1 MEAQEQ
7 RQRAQRKPE
16 EATEDYL
23 ETINLLILEKGFAAS
38 VDIAERMGVANPT
51 VTSMINKLD
60 DQGFLV
66 HEKYRGLRLTEKGK
80 KLAEK
85 MHERHLLLT
94 QFLMLF
100 GVGEVNA
107 KGDAEKIEHGLSEET
122 LRMLDAFVQFAL
134 SNPKVLDEYR
144 RFLRKKKNST

>member
-1 MEAQEQ
+1 MEAREQ
-7 RQRAQRKPE
+7 RQRPQRKPE

-23 ETINLLILEKGFAAS
+23 ETINLLIQEKEFAAS

-60 DQGFLV
+60 EQGFLV
-66 HEKYRGLRLTEKGK
+66 HEKYRGLRLTEKGR

-85 MHERHLLLT
+85 MHGKHLLLT

-100 GVGEVNA
+100 GVDEGNA
-107 KGDAEKIEHGLSEET
+107 KDDAERLNT
-122 LRMLDAFVQFAL
+122 AFV
-134 SNPKVLDEYR
+134 
-144 RFLRKKKNST
+144 RKR